1 MSTMSTVDV
10 AKAVRADVKTALKA
24 GTLGDLPAGLT
35 VSITSGDGLAL
46 TIKGAPYDWAWTGP
60 MGTQDQ
66 KPSDAARALAI
77 RLAAVA
83 RPHQAKGY
91 GFGFV
96 FLDSPGGAQTVLE
109 SLARPG
115 WAPGQD

>member
-46 TIKGAPYDWAWTGP
+46 TIKGAPDDWAWTSQR
-60 MGTQDQ
+60 GTREQ
-66 KPSDAARALAI
+66 KPSDAARALA
-77 RLAAVA
+77 AALVA
-83 RPHQAKGY
+83 IAKPHQARGY
-91 GFGFV
+91 DFGFV
-96 FLDSPGGAQTVLE
+96 FLDGGVVLE
-109 SLARPG
+109 SMSRPG